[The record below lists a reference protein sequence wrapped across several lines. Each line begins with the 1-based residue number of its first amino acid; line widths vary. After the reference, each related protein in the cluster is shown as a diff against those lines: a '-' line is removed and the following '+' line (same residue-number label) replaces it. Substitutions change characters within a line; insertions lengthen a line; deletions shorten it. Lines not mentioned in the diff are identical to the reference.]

1 LGNLEHIMK
10 VNRTITLAI
19 ALSLATGG
27 FAFAQGNSNHDRGE
41 RGDRGERQGERDHRD
56 GERHD
61 NGLHKGW
68 YKDERGAGPDQR
80 WHRGDRLPMEY
91 RNRSY
96 VVDDWRGHHLN
107 APPRGYYWVQN
118 GNDYLLIAITSGVIA
133 QLLIG
138 NR

>member
-1 LGNLEHIMK
+1 MK
-10 VNRTITLAI
+10 VKQTTILAI
-19 ALSLATGG
+19 ALSLATASP
-27 FAFAQGNSNHDRGE
+27 AFAQGNSNHEGNE
-41 RGDRGERQGERDHRD
+41 RGDRGERHGQRDHRD
-56 GERHD
+56 GQRGD

-91 RNRSY
+91 RHRSY
-96 VVDDWRGHHLN
+96 VVDDWRGHRLS

-118 GNDYLLIAITSGVIA
+118 GNDYLLIAIASGVIA
-133 QLLIG
+133 QLILG